1 MKSVKDV
8 KRVLGAR
15 APRSQG
21 VLSHAAEFSTV
32 NGVNDVNVMNDDWK
46 ARAPRSQGARSHTAE
61 ESTVNGVND
70 VNAMNDDW
78 KVVRR
83 GRKAPSRGVRRT

>member
-1 MKSVKDV
+1 MKDV

-21 VLSHAAEFSTV
+21 VLSHAAEL
-32 NGVNDVNVMNDDWK
+32 
-46 ARAPRSQGARSHTAE
+46 
-61 ESTVNGVND
+61 STVNGVND

-78 KVVRR
+78 KAR
-83 GRKAPSRGVRRT
+83 APRSQDAQSRGAEVMKCR

>member
-32 NGVNDVNVMNDDWK
+32 NGVNDVN
-46 ARAPRSQGARSHTAE
+46 
-61 ESTVNGVND
+61 
-70 VNAMNDDW
+70 AMNDDW